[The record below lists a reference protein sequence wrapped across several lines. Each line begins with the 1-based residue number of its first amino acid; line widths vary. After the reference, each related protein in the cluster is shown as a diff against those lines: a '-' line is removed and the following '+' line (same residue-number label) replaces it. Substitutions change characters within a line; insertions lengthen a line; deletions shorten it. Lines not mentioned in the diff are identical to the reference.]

1 MDHFLVRTPDH
12 LGDGVMALP
21 AIHAIARVGT
31 VHLVGPPWA
40 ERLYASIDC
49 TPSASPDAAVLF
61 KPSFSAAWNVR
72 HVSRRIGHNGHW
84 RKWLLT
90 EPLPPS
96 DGHRTEGYA
105 AIARA
110 VNANVQGPP
119 SFTTTPEEQR
129 EALRLVSDQ
138 SVLLLPLSKSQ
149 RTVGWPGFRA
159 LADAIGPR
167 AVFAAGP
174 GECEQLRLIAGPH
187 QMLPPLDIG
196 VFGAAAQRVAHV
208 VGNDSGLTQ
217 LAAAARH
224 SIECDPTTVHV
235 VFGSTSPDGTG
246 PIGCTPHQTAPLP
259 CQPCYKKHCT
269 IAAQPPCL
277 NVGIESIQEAIV

>member
-21 AIHAIARVGT
+21 AIRAISRVGT

-40 ERLYASIDC
+40 DRLYASIDC
-49 TPSASPDAAVLF
+49 TPYADPNTAILF
-61 KPSFSAAWNVR
+61 KPSFSAAWKVR
-72 HVSRRIGHNGHW
+72 HISRRVGHSGHW
-84 RKWLLT
+84 RRWLLT
-90 EPLPPS
+90 EALAPS
-96 DGHRTEGYA
+96 DGHRTVEYTA
-105 AIARA
+105 LAQA
-110 VNANVQGPP
+110 VNATVQGPP

-174 GECEQLRLIAGPH
+174 GECEQLRSIAGPH
-187 QMLPPLDIG
+187 QLLPPLDIG
-196 VFGAAAQRVAHV
+196 VFSAAAQRVAHV
-208 VGNDSGLTQ
+208 IGNDSGLAH
-217 LAAAARH
+217 LAAAARL
-224 SIECDPTTVHV
+224 SVERDPTTVHV
-235 VFGSTSPDGTG
+235 VFGSTSPDRTG
-246 PIGCTPHQTAPLP
+246 PLGCTPHQTTPLP
-259 CQPCYKKHCT
+259 CQPCYKKHCA
-269 IAAQPPCL
+269 IAAHPPCL
-277 NVGIESIQEAIV
+277 EVEMVTIQEAVA